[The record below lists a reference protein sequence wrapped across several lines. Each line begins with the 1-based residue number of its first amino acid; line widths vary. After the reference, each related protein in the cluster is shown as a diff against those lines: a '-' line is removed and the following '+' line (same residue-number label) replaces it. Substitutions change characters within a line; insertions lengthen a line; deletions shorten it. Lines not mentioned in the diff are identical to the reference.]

1 MIVVL
6 AGGVGAARFLQGVV
20 QVIPQ
25 QQLTVIANTGDDRDF
40 YGLHVSPD
48 IDIVMYTLAGI
59 VDETHGWG
67 IRDDTHY
74 TMQQLTRYGNE
85 DWFLLGDRDLATHIH
100 RTNLL
105 RQGKTLSEVTDN
117 LRAHLGLDLRIL
129 PMSDQPI
136 ATHIKTPAGL
146 LHFQEYMVKRRCADP
161 VQDVVFVG
169 ANEAQPAPGVIE
181 SLKAADAILIAPSNP
196 IVSIG
201 SILAVPSIHD
211 TLHEASGMIVAVSP
225 IIGGAPI
232 KGPADKL
239 MSGLGMEVSAVGV
252 TRCYR
257 DFLDVMLIDEQDAA
271 LAPAI
276 EDLGIPTVVTNTIM
290 KDMHAKAAL
299 ARSALQAAGI
309 NVVSIPTIGEG
320 RHGSFPH
327 LLPEQDTTINR
338 KGQEEIY

>member
-20 QVIPQ
+20 QLIPQ
-25 QQLTVIANTGDDRDF
+25 EQLTVIVNTGDDRDF

-48 IDIVMYTLAGI
+48 IDIVTYTLAGV

-67 IRDDTHY
+67 IRNDTY
-74 TMQQLTRYGNE
+74 NTMQQLTRYGNE

-117 LRAHLGLDLRIL
+117 LRTQYDLKLRLL
-129 PMSDQPI
+129 PMSDQPVT
-136 ATHIKTPAGL
+136 THIQTPIGL
-146 LHFQEYMVKRRCADP
+146 LHFQEYMVKHHCADE
-161 VQDVVFVG
+161 VQGVTFVG
-169 ANEAQPAPGVIE
+169 ANAARPAPGVLDAIKSAE
-181 SLKAADAILIAPSNP
+181 AILIAPSNP

-201 SILAVPSIHD
+201 TILAVPGIHD
-211 TLHEASGMIVAVSP
+211 ALHEASGMIVAVSP

-239 MSGLGMEVSAVGV
+239 LRGLGMEVSAVGV

-257 DFLDVMLIDEQDAA
+257 DFLDVMVIDNQDAH
-271 LAPAI
+271 LTSEI
-276 EDLGIPTVVTNTIM
+276 EDLGIPTVVTDTIM
-290 KDMHAKAAL
+290 RDDATKAAL
-299 ARSALQAAGI
+299 ARRVLQSAGLA
-309 NVVSIPTIGEG
+309 
-320 RHGSFPH
+320 F
-327 LLPEQDTTINR
+327 
-338 KGQEEIY
+338 